1 MSGLGTQIDGG
12 HYTSMKMQPIEL
24 AYRLYGTPC
33 FCKLAKYLTRDKGHK
48 LTNLQKA
55 RHCITLEQDL
65 SKYAM
70 AYFDHLDFVSL
81 DEAKKLI
88 DEFTKSFPT
97 TDPPFTILTEF
108 MEITP
113 AVSAFALNLTNSP
126 NMVAP
131 VGIDDNPLNP

>member
-1 MSGLGTQIDGG
+1 MIGLGTQIDGG

-33 FCKLAKYLTRDKGHK
+33 FCKLAKYLTRDKGDK

-65 SKYAM
+65 SKYAIM
-70 AYFDHLDFVSL
+70 YFDHLALVSL

-88 DEFTKSFPT
+88 DEFTNIFCYQEALLNMWVGNYEAAINWV
-97 TDPPFTILTEF
+97 DQAILEF
-108 MEITP
+108 E
-113 AVSAFALNLTNSP
+113 
-126 NMVAP
+126 
-131 VGIDDNPLNP
+131 